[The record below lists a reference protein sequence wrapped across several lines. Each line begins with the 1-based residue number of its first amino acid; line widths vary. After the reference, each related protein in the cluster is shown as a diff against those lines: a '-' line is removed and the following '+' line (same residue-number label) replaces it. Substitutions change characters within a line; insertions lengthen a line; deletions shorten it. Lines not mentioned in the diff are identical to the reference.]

1 MLGHKSPLGKSI
13 LGHKMP
19 LGSNILGHKQP
30 LADSLARMP
39 DAQPGKETQ
48 KMKSKLERLI
58 PNAGSRL
65 GMFA

>member
-30 LADSLARMP
+30 LAEALAKMP
-39 DAQPGKETQ
+39 DTQPAKEAQKV
-48 KMKSKLERLI
+48 KSKLERLI
-58 PNAGSRL
+58 PNSGSRL